1 MNQQPDPNV
10 MDRVNQAL
18 FAGRLIEAIKT
29 YRSATGCGLKEAK
42 DFVEA
47 LDGRLRAEVPER
59 FTAAPRITVQVS
71 PAGCTVLLAALL
83 AAGVGVG
90 LIWLLMN

>member
-1 MNQQPDPNV
+1 MSQQPNPTE

-18 FAGRLIEAIKT
+18 FAGRLIEAIKI

-47 LDGRLRAEVPER
+47 LEARLRAEVPER
-59 FTAAPRITVQVS
+59 FTAPPRKVTEIR
-71 PAGCTVLLAALL
+71 AGGCAAVLLVIAAFGG
-83 AAGVGVG
+83 A
-90 LIWLLMN
+90 LIWLLTK